1 MYLKNAV
8 SCFWI
13 FSFTFMNWYL
23 HPFLL
28 SSLFICW
35 KFSSGIFAKASGK
48 FVPMFSQ
55 TLVLHCCKFFCS
67 VIDVCLQWL
76 YNRTCTFQC
85 FGFNLS
91 CEWWVWFRF
100 CNKKPG
106 LDRKI
111 GLDISYILYLISYI
125 LQHILC
131 SWQDYALSFLLS
143 ENCSSSHSKMSSDIQ
158 PSLETSW
165 YSTSGPLTSHFKIL
179 LYRYQISHM
188 SHWRNHWSICI
199 DCRSNDRDIPYQFH
213 LLFLIELW
221 PSFAISRARTLEN
234 TQIFEHKNVPDIL
247 VVFF

>member
-111 GLDISYILYLISYI
+111 GLDISYILYLISY
-125 LQHILC
+125 
-131 SWQDYALSFLLS
+131 
-143 ENCSSSHSKMSSDIQ
+143 
-158 PSLETSW
+158 
-165 YSTSGPLTSHFKIL
+165 STSSAVGKTMLSLSCYRKIVPVHTRKCLQIFSL
-179 LYRYQISHM
+179 L
-188 SHWRNHWSICI
+188 WRLP
-199 DCRSNDRDIPYQFH
+199 DIPHPDLWLPILKFCYINIKFPTCLTDGIIEAFVLIVVQMIAI
-213 LLFLIELW
+213 FLI
-221 PSFAISRARTLEN
+221 SFT
-234 TQIFEHKNVPDIL
+234 
-247 VVFF
+247 FFF